1 LFHDVSNIRRNISS
15 PPSWNRI
22 VLDYAILRSNCRSS
36 TPSDEV
42 VQHRNISHVTDN
54 AINLD
59 STIIESTH
67 SSLTALCEPAQ
78 DGATQ
83 TDTDIER
90 LSRVPASRPSMDTQF
105 ATLIDIIRRPTLRC
119 PELALSDAVS
129 IAPTLCS
136 LESTPFQAHM
146 ASAMHMA
153 GPIVDRPMS
162 HQDWHDE
169 VCDWFGD
176 ESSVSSSYT
185 NDSSETNT
193 SDTACMSSSSLNLS
207 QTDYDRSLIVTAMS
221 PLSRSLSL
229 IRLME
234 TPETCPLSTSSHV
247 DPETTNR
254 PLTSSDMLSLRR
266 TLSFSNPPAIS
277 HPPPHNSSAASF
289 TALTVEEGVS
299 GSTNTHGTTHGTQ
312 SDHSCAHTRS
322 SV

>member
-1 LFHDVSNIRRNISS
+1 M
-15 PPSWNRI
+15 
-22 VLDYAILRSNCRSS
+22 
-36 TPSDEV
+36 
-42 VQHRNISHVTDN
+42 
-54 AINLD
+54 
-59 STIIESTH
+59 
-67 SSLTALCEPAQ
+67 SLLKT
-78 DGATQ
+78 GTTQ
-83 TDTDIER
+83 TDTDNEC
-90 LSRVPASRPSMDTQF
+90 LSRALASRPSMDTQF
-105 ATLIDIIRRPTLRC
+105 STLIDIIRRPPLRR
-119 PELALSDAVS
+119 PELAPSDAVS
-129 IAPTLCS
+129 IASTLCS
-136 LESTPFQAHM
+136 LESFTPFQVHM
-146 ASAMHMA
+146 ASAMHSSDPHFHPCMT

-207 QTDYDRSLIVTAMS
+207 QTEHDRSLIVTAMS

-247 DPETTNR
+247 DPDTTNR
-254 PLTSSDMLSLRR
+254 PLTSSDMLSLCR
-266 TLSFSNPPAIS
+266 TLSFSNLPEIS
-277 HPPPHNSSAASF
+277 HPPTHSSAASF

-299 GSTNTHGTTHGTQ
+299 GSTNTYGITHGTQ
-312 SDHSCAHTRS
+312 PDHSCAHARS